1 MGGGAPCRVLKMKDL
16 RGLESPE
23 GKDAAVNRREIDSEE
38 SQSKSAN
45 DRGGEAAL
53 GTQRCVL
60 HTQRK
65 HQLCNKSSRMDS
77 GL

>member
-16 RGLESPE
+16 RGLESLE

-45 DRGGEAAL
+45 DRRKSCCARHSKVCAS
-53 GTQRCVL
+53 
-60 HTQRK
+60 HTVKTSAVQ
-65 HQLCNKSSRMDS
+65 
-77 GL
+77 